1 MLYINKIRL
10 NQHRQ
15 IGNPSPRHVLY
26 TNASDTEEIIQINYL
41 YHINIRLLMVR
52 TTLFI
57 DGGVSFIGGCD
68 RSDRTKPAASDWQ
81 T

>member
-1 MLYINKIRL
+1 MEKIL
-10 NQHRQ
+10 KYVNL
-15 IGNPSPRHVLY
+15 IGK
-26 TNASDTEEIIQINYL
+26 
-41 YHINIRLLMVR
+41 
-52 TTLFI
+52 F